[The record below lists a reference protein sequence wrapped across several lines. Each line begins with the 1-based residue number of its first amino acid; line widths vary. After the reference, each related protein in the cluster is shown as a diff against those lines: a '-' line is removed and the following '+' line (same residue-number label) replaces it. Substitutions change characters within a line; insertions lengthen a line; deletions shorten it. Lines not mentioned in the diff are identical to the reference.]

1 MQYLRWSVVVI
12 AQLFAAMCAFFPI
25 MLMLS
30 NYNLK
35 MRGKV
40 RERGVSTMPFV
51 ATITLIFTAPLYFQN
66 TFFFRIALML
76 IILDLGFIGLA
87 LCSSMVS
94 NLRRKN

>member
-1 MQYLRWSVVVI
+1 MQYLKWSVVVI
-12 AQLFAAMCAFFPI
+12 VHLFAAICAFFPI

-30 NYNLK
+30 NFNMK
-35 MRGKV
+35 RRGKV
-40 RERGVSTMPFV
+40 REHGVSTMPFV

-87 LCSSMVS
+87 LYSSIVS